1 MSNPMQ
7 MIMQLLNSGRDP
19 QQLIQMLMQQN
30 PNAGAM
36 LNQMR
41 QSGMSP
47 KQFAKQYFLQNNM
60 DFAQF
65 EQLARNRGIKS

>member
-1 MSNPMQ
+1 MQ
-7 MIMQLLNSGRDP
+7 TIMQLLNSGRDP

-47 KQFAKQYFLQNNM
+47 KQFARQYFQQNNM
-60 DFAQF
+60 DFAQI